1 MGACFD
7 YRVYKKLYIKSK
19 PYCPAHQ
26 KRGSTSFTKIE
37 DGRRL
42 CESNTCDWSE
52 RVVRS
57 KLTQEQCENK
67 WRSDVYESQSC
78 DGNSY
83 SGCIGMLNGDIKWIS
98 HSFETLQKAVTY
110 IEDNH
115 NKWDGPMGVRFD
127 KAKGSSNRLTKQ
139 LGGFIIGGWCSS

>member
-7 YRVYKKLYIKSK
+7 YRVYKKLYFKSK
-19 PYCPAHQ
+19 NCPAHK
-26 KRGSTSFTKIE
+26 KRGGSSFTKIIAGARVCGS
-37 DGRRL
+37 D
-42 CESNTCDWSE
+42 SCDWGE
-52 RVVRS
+52 RAVRS

-67 WRSDVYESQSC
+67 WISDVNESYSC

-83 SGCIGMLNGDIKWIS
+83 SGCIGMLGGSVNWIS
-98 HSFETLQKAVTY
+98 HSFETLEKAVTY
-110 IEDNH
+110 IEDNQ
-115 NKWDGPMGVRFD
+115 NKWDNPMGARFD